1 MVHACH
7 MLRSPITSLTTGETD
22 YFFFFARA
30 LIRMHKIQIVP
41 QAGTVGLGNAGR
53 LRIEFETFCFELD
66 GILKRISG
74 RCDIFQLTTYA

>member
-1 MVHACH
+1 
-7 MLRSPITSLTTGETD
+7 
-22 YFFFFARA
+22 
-30 LIRMHKIQIVP
+30 MHKIQIVP